1 MNALAEPW
9 MEDLE
14 THVAAAA
21 TRVTARL
28 RARRRSRRIATLA
41 VTAILIVGGG
51 ALAETTPFHP
61 IAAYRGLF
69 GAQRAALPDDAIPSR
84 VLEQL
89 QHAHL
94 ASVRLDQ
101 TRLVAR
107 FPGDARLYAAP
118 GRSGLCFVYL
128 EVDTGG
134 AVVGCRLG
142 NLTSGM
148 PISFL
153 TERGAGHPTVVTGL
167 ARDDVR
173 SLSFTVA
180 GVTRTVAVHHN
191 AFWYRDPSGG
201 QPPRS
206 FVVHFRDGRST
217 RYPR

>member
-1 MNALAEPW
+1 MTALAEPW
-9 MEDLE
+9 MENLE

-94 ASVRLDQ
+94 AGVRLDQ

-153 TERGAGHPTVVTGL
+153 TGRGLVTGL